1 MTSFAK
7 FDNRFPYMLG
17 AFIHIRFL
25 DVIDIILVALLLYQ
39 IYMLIRGTVAFNI
52 FLGIAVIYIFWWG
65 VRALK
70 MELLSNILGSVL
82 GVGVIALII
91 VFQQEIRRFLIYIGS
106 RYVDGNRISF
116 EKFLN
121 INLESKSQVRIRSI
135 LKAVMQ
141 FSQEKTGA
149 LIVIKRK
156 SNLDMYAETGDI
168 LNAETSSRLIVSI
181 FNKNSP
187 LHDGAVIMKDNKI
200 GSAGCLLPL
209 PATHKLG
216 NEFQTRTRHLAAIG
230 LSQETDAAI
239 IVVSEETGIIS
250 LATEGALERGLDKHQ
265 LKNRLLNYLG

>member
-7 FDNRFPYMLG
+7 FDIRSAYMLN

-187 LHDGAVIMKDNKI
+187 LHDGAVIIENHRVKAARVILPVTEKRDLPPEY
-200 GSAGCLLPL
+200 GLRHRAG
-209 PATHKLG
+209 LG
-216 NEFQTRTRHLAAIG
+216 ISEV
-230 LSQETDAAI
+230 TDSLVI
-239 IVVSEETGIIS
+239 IVSEETGQIS
-250 LATEGALERGLDKHQ
+250 LADKGILQKNIPPKILRQKLEEEFG
-265 LKNRLLNYLG
+265 